1 MSKLQ
6 RVGIIGFGEVGQI
19 FARDLRAADVAHIKV
34 FDVAF
39 SDPDSGPS
47 HALKQNNVEACKTA
61 PEVARDS
68 QLIISAVTADATLA
82 AAQSLVPG
90 LAKGTYVLD
99 LNSASPGVKR
109 AAAAAID
116 GASGRYVEAAVMSS
130 VPPQGIRSPMLL
142 GGAYARDFLAAAEG
156 LGLNAKVFSE
166 ELGQA
171 SATKMC
177 RSIIVK
183 GFEAI
188 VTESMLAARRYGVEE
203 SVLASLTD
211 LFPHPNWPELARY
224 VISRS
229 LEHGARR
236 AEEMR
241 EAARTASEAGVEPVM
256 SLSTAAR
263 QDWAYARKQ
272 VFPQSV
278 QSYADLGALL
288 DALAKSAE

>member
-1 MSKLQ
+1 
-6 RVGIIGFGEVGQI
+6 
-19 FARDLRAADVAHIKV
+19 
-34 FDVAF
+34 
-39 SDPDSGPS
+39 
-47 HALKQNNVEACKTA
+47 
-61 PEVARDS
+61 
-68 QLIISAVTADATLA
+68 
-82 AAQSLVPG
+82 
-90 LAKGTYVLD
+90 
-99 LNSASPGVKR
+99 
-109 AAAAAID
+109 
-116 GASGRYVEAAVMSS
+116 MSS

-142 GGAYARDFLAAAEG
+142 GGAHARDFLAAAEG

-166 ELGQA
+166 QLGKA

-211 LFPHPNWPELARY
+211 LLPHPNWPELARY

-272 VFPQSV
+272 DLPQSL